1 MSKFNFKAY
10 ICAVNRKFAFFLLFL
25 CLATVSTQAQ
35 LINSPREIPAAFR
48 QSPKLLVGLDSRRSF
63 VSGRDVKVMGV
74 RVGLDFEKRARVGFG
89 VYTLASEFNRNFIRT
104 DFFGVVDTIE
114 SSLRFAY
121 MTGYFEYVLLAT
133 KHWEVSIPFHLGV
146 GDVSF
151 TKLDQEPKAFVL
163 GEVLILANYKIFP
176 FLGLAAGVGYRQIL
190 LGGYPIRENFDAPSY
205 SFGIKFWAGYLVE
218 KLLKKKGA

>member
-1 MSKFNFKAY
+1 MH
-10 ICAVNRKFAFFLLFL
+10 KFATLVLWM
-25 CLATVSTQAQ
+25 CLTAIAAKAQ
-35 LINSPREIPAAFR
+35 LLNPPRDIPAAFR

-104 DFFGVVDTIE
+104 DFFGIVDTIQAQ
-114 SSLRFAY
+114 LRFNYLTA
-121 MTGYFEYVLLAT
+121 YFEYVLLTT
-133 KHWEVSIPFHLGV
+133 KHWEVSLPLHIGI

-151 TKLDQEPKAFVL
+151 TKINQDPKSFLL
-163 GEVLILANYKIFP
+163 GEMMVLANYKIFP

-190 LGGYPIRENFDAPSY
+190 LGGYAIRDNFDAPSY
-205 SFGIKFWAGYLVE
+205 SFGIKFWAGYLVD
-218 KLLKKKGA
+218 KIIKKKKEPVPILP

>member
-1 MSKFNFKAY
+1 MH
-10 ICAVNRKFAFFLLFL
+10 KFATLVLWM
-25 CLATVSTQAQ
+25 CLTAIAAKAQ
-35 LINSPREIPAAFR
+35 LLNPPRDIPAAFR

-104 DFFGVVDTIE
+104 DFFGIVDTIQAQ
-114 SSLRFAY
+114 LRFNYLIA
-121 MTGYFEYVLLAT
+121 YFEYVLLTT
-133 KHWEVSIPFHLGV
+133 KHWEVSLPLHIGI

-151 TKLDQEPKAFVL
+151 TKINQDPKSFLL
-163 GEVLILANYKIFP
+163 GEVMVLANYKIFP

-190 LGGYPIRENFDAPSY
+190 LGGYAIRDNFDAPSY
-205 SFGIKFWAGYLVE
+205 SFGIKFWAGYLVD
-218 KLLKKKGA
+218 KIIKKKKEPVPILP

>member
-1 MSKFNFKAY
+1 MH
-10 ICAVNRKFAFFLLFL
+10 KFATLVLWM
-25 CLATVSTQAQ
+25 CLTAIAAKAQ
-35 LINSPREIPAAFR
+35 LLNPPRDIPAAFR

-104 DFFGVVDTIE
+104 DFFGIVDTIQAQ
-114 SSLRFAY
+114 LRFNYLTA
-121 MTGYFEYVLLAT
+121 YFEYVLLTT
-133 KHWEVSIPFHLGV
+133 KHWEVSLPLHIGI

-151 TKLDQEPKAFVL
+151 TKINQDPKSFLL
-163 GEVLILANYKIFP
+163 GEVMVLANYKIFP

-190 LGGYPIRENFDAPSY
+190 LGGYAIRDNFDAPSY
-205 SFGIKFWAGYLVE
+205 SFGIKFWAGYLVD
-218 KLLKKKGA
+218 KIIKKKKEPVPILP